1 MNLKEF
7 GIYFAK
13 LREESGFRSQR
24 ELAVKSGVSHSTINR
39 IESGTHKVT
48 PENLIAL
55 APFLKNADSDDL
67 MRAMGYLEGQE
78 NISNSDSKYYEISD
92 KDKKDIGKDLDRILA
107 DLESN
112 EALAF
117 NGEPMDEE
125 TKRLFAISLENSLRL
140 AREVSKQKF
149 TPKKYRD

>member
-13 LREESGFRSQR
+13 LREQSGYRSQR
-24 ELAVKSGVSHSTINR
+24 ELAFKSGISHSTVNR
-39 IESGTHKVT
+39 IESGKHKVT
-48 PENLIAL
+48 PENLKAL
-55 APFLKNADSDDL
+55 APYLKDVDSDEL
-67 MRAMGYLEGQE
+67 MRAVGYLSEAE
-78 NISNSDSKYYEISD
+78 PAIESEPKYYVLSK
-92 KDKKDIGKDLDRILA
+92 KDEKDIGKDFDRLLA

-112 EALAF
+112 QALAF

-140 AREVSKQKF
+140 ARELSKQKF
-149 TPKKYRD
+149 TPNKFRN